1 MSHENERPTFDGRGL
16 CGSDSTSPLQSARR
30 HLRGVEAA
38 VSGVDES
45 GRAAAGTRQGRALW
59 RWAQENSRSLT
70 PDQYLEKID
79 GGGQEHRVWHDLK
92 ERRYWKATYAGH
104 FGWVAGLDFRYNK
117 RSQEDEPFIGMG
129 EALPLEYL
137 DRLILQN
144 EVFADDIRLE
154 ACAIEKEGLVVLTS
168 QPFVRGRKPKPAAI
182 LETMLLLGFERI
194 PGLPANTEDSFS
206 FYRRPDRVSAFDAH
220 TGNFILS
227 GNLVVPIDLVM
238 VRAGEDMHD
247 YLCRRIDA
255 ARN

>member
-1 MSHENERPTFDGRGL
+1 M
-16 CGSDSTSPLQSARR
+16 
-30 HLRGVEAA
+30 
-38 VSGVDES
+38 
-45 GRAAAGTRQGRALW
+45 
-59 RWAQENSRSLT
+59 
-70 PDQYLEKID
+70 
-79 GGGQEHRVWHDLK
+79 K